1 MQKTKQHQRIT
12 WGRPR
17 SSGERSSGTS
27 HRYESSAHPTPAL
40 LLLSERELQP
50 EQLFPHFFS
59 FFFFGL
65 EEAKWQR
72 GSANARFPKHLTR
85 SGSSPPSRGKPSS
98 LSQRLLHGST
108 GIFSCRQ
115 LKAAIWWQSP
125 RLKFAGGGFSLLP
138 PRRSR
143 GSRSWRPQLPLSP
156 SMSHFPWS
164 PPALPPGSKSP
175 PVPASSREQGT
186 VGLWEAL
193 SAINTSPRR

>member
-59 FFFFGL
+59 FFFGL

-156 SMSHFPWS
+156 SMSHFPQ
-164 PPALPPGSKSP
+164 PLPRLQVTPG
-175 PVPASSREQGT
+175 AREQQGA
-186 VGLWEAL
+186 GDGWAL
-193 SAINTSPRR
+193 GSFICD